1 MSEARLLWLV
11 ARYPNATALARRVRD
26 RSAFDALRRLE
37 ARGYVRR
44 QRDQYRLTRHGRNEL
59 AMTLAVLRLVTGG
72 S

>member
-11 ARYPNATALARRVRD
+11 ARYPNATALARRVHD
-26 RSAFDALRRLE
+26 HSAFDVLRRLE

-44 QRDQYRLTRHGRNEL
+44 QRDQYRLTRNGRNEL
-59 AMTLAVLRLVTGG
+59 AMTLAVLRLVNGG